1 MRKFLLALSIL
12 SLYGFAYSLIYRFL
26 IIYLRDI
33 AKLDVVFI
41 GTIFTLGAF
50 IGMGTSILSGFLADI
65 IGRKYALISFMSVL
79 PIALLALLISQSSI
93 FLVVFGMILLYVSTH
108 GTRAPARVLVSEM
121 ASLGKIGR
129 RVGTYFS
136 AIAVVSALGPIVGGY
151 IIKTYNYEALFSLSL
166 LFAMV
171 ALSGALFLEET
182 YAMKSSIVG
191 SHRSIV
197 VFVRNLWGN
206 IVKCGSNPYLRLYYL
221 LFGLYLF
228 AYEITIP
235 YIPLYFKSIFQLDEF
250 GIGSIF
256 TLVSFIVIPSYLLG
270 GLLSDRMGPTR
281 AMVLV
286 LTINALITPL
296 LPFMNKLFFI
306 LLLAISNFI
315 FSSHEAPETSLKQA
329 L

>member
-1 MRKFLLALSIL
+1 MRRFLLVLSIL

-41 GTIFTLGAF
+41 GTVFTLGAF
-50 IGMGTSILSGFLADI
+50 IGMGVSILSGFLADI

-93 FLVVFGMILLYVSTH
+93 FLVVFGVILLYVSTY

-151 IIKTYNYEALFSLSL
+151 IIKTYNYEVLFSLSL

-171 ALSGALFLEET
+171 TLSGALFLEET
-182 YAMKSSIVG
+182 YAMKSSRVS

-206 IVKCGSNPYLRLYYL
+206 IVKCGLIPTYAYITSYLACIYSLTRLQYPTYLYTLNPY
-221 LFGLYLF
+221 
-228 AYEITIP
+228 
-235 YIPLYFKSIFQLDEF
+235 
-250 GIGSIF
+250 
-256 TLVSFIVIPSYLLG
+256 
-270 GLLSDRMGPTR
+270 
-281 AMVLV
+281 
-286 LTINALITPL
+286 
-296 LPFMNKLFFI
+296 
-306 LLLAISNFI
+306 
-315 FSSHEAPETSLKQA
+315 FS
-329 L
+329 